1 MRPSFFS
8 TRNVLTAYERR
19 CHPAYL
25 SEDAHKTLSRPG
37 AFDGLRVHTDE
48 FVEVLARIKPRRSP
62 LRSYVAH
69 TMNLACHRS
78 QRSSLTFAQIMDHM
92 DWFDPD
98 GSQAPEVS
106 KQFAV
111 CSSPIAVSV

>member
-25 SEDAHKTLSRPG
+25 SEDAHKILARPG
-37 AFDGLRVHTDE
+37 AFDGLRVHTDA
-48 FVEVLARIKPRRSP
+48 FVEVLARIKPETVTVAVVRT
-62 LRSYVAH
+62 SYH
-69 TMNLACHRS
+69 EPRT
-78 QRSSLTFAQIMDHM
+78 SSLTFAQIMDHM

-106 KQFAV
+106 KLFA
-111 CSSPIAVSV
+111 ISV

>member
-1 MRPSFFS
+1 M
-8 TRNVLTAYERR
+8 LTAYIRR

-25 SEDAHKTLSRPG
+25 SEDAHKTLSRSG

-48 FVEVLARIKPRRSP
+48 FVEVLARIKPETVTVAVVRT
-62 LRSYVAH
+62 SYH
-69 TMNLACHRS
+69 EPRT
-78 QRSSLTFAQIMDHM
+78 SSLTFAQIMDHM

-106 KQFAV
+106 PLLA
-111 CSSPIAVSV
+111 ISV